1 MSNIPVLYTDASR
14 DFHNM
19 WAPFGHEVRVLPKGW
34 VKDPSRRPLAQ
45 DTVWEKDV
53 AITLRDGTTLYGD
66 VFRPVGHTAVPAILP
81 WSPYGKSGTGYFTI
95 DTIPHRVGVPRDRT
109 SGLEKFEAPD
119 PAEWVPRGYAVVNVD
134 ARGAYNSEGDIVHFG
149 TQEGRDGY
157 DTIEWIAAQ
166 PWCNGSVG
174 MAGTSWLSVAQWFT
188 AAEQPPHLKAIA
200 PWEGLG
206 DFYRQSICR
215 GGIPE
220 PAFWNL
226 VASFYGG
233 KNKREDV
240 NAMLERYPLWNGYW
254 EDKKPK
260 LEKITQPIYAT
271 MSYSSGLHTEG
282 SLRGFLLSSSKDK
295 WLRCCPT
302 QEWYDLYQQEHVDDL
317 QHFFDRYLKGI
328 ENGWEAT
335 PRIRLS
341 LLGYNRPNVINR
353 ATPTYPP
360 PNFAPTRLYL
370 DATYDTLSRRAPA
383 APGTATYDAEQRAGR
398 GVRFAHRFDTR
409 TELCGLSR
417 ATLFM
422 STPDHDDMDV
432 FVVIRK
438 LDAAGSALESFNIPF
453 RDAPAGWTEA
463 DVPPNNIWR
472 YVGPN
477 GRLRAS
483 MRRTEDEPGS
493 SEEQRAL
500 LGEAS
505 VYHPFDRVEKVG
517 RDEVVRLDIGLW
529 AGGMVFDEGEY
540 MSFEVKGFLPIRPEF
555 EGLDDKMVNY
565 NKGRH
570 RVHSG
575 GEHPSS
581 LLVWLSG

>member
-1 MSNIPVLYTDASR
+1 MPNIPILYTDASR
-14 DFHNM
+14 DLHNM

-34 VKDPSRRPLAQ
+34 VKDPGRRPLAQ

-53 AITLRDGTTLYGD
+53 AITLRDGTTLYSD

-81 WSPYGKSGTGYFTI
+81 WSPYGKSGTGYFTM

-134 ARGAYNSEGDIVHFG
+134 ARGPYNSEGDIVHFG
-149 TQEGRDGY
+149 TQEGRD
-157 DTIEWIAAQ
+157 
-166 PWCNGSVG
+166 
-174 MAGTSWLSVAQWFT
+174 
-188 AAEQPPHLKAIA
+188 
-200 PWEGLG
+200 
-206 DFYRQSICR
+206 
-215 GGIPE
+215 
-220 PAFWNL
+220 
-226 VASFYGG
+226 G

-328 ENGWEAT
+328 DNGWEAT

-341 LLGYNRPNVINR
+341 LLGYNRPNVIDR

-370 DATYDTLSRRAPA
+370 DATHDTLSRRAPA

-398 GVRFAHRFDTR
+398 GVRFAHRFDAR

-483 MRRTEDEPGS
+483 MRRTEDEPGL